1 MLPQNW
7 PATGQVFWTAHSG
20 PSRVSTV
27 SAHNVNVQLT
37 FIPVARYV
45 SPPRAPTVAA
55 WNRDA
60 KIKEGKAKPVI
71 PDAY

>member
-7 PATGQVFWTAHSG
+7 PAAGQVFWTAHSG
-20 PSRVSTV
+20 PTRVSTV
-27 SAHNVNVQLT
+27 SARNDKVQLT
-37 FIPVARYV
+37 FNPFARYV